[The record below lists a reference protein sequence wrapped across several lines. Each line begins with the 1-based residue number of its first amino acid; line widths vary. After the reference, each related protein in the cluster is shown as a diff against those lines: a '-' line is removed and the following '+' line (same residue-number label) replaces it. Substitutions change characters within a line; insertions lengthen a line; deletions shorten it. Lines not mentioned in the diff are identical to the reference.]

1 MEKIRLTKKE
11 LSFIIKM
18 NLNPYAMHNIVAE
31 GIFDKSAEFDKF
43 EMNIKE
49 CDLSNLDPRFTGL
62 LFSDDPSAP
71 RIFGKIIDKAEAF
84 LSESSFLG
92 WRNILEALYN
102 IGKSLGMVAVGGGL
116 VFLEVIKQIF
126 IFLQKGLLPP
136 LSAACQYLTELSRL
150 FGEIF
155 QSLTNVIGSF
165 IPSKPEFLKK
175 IEAALDAVSAKSP
188 IPIFF

>member
-11 LSFIIKM
+11 LSFIIEM
-18 NLNPYAMHNIVAE
+18 NLNPYAMHNIITE
-31 GIFDKSAEFDKF
+31 GIFDKSAEYDKF

-62 LFSDDPSAP
+62 LFSDDPRAP

-84 LSESSFLG
+84 LSAPSFLG
-92 WRNILEALYN
+92 WRNILEAFYS
-102 IGKSLGMVAVGGGL
+102 IGKSLGMVVIGGGL
-116 VFLEVIKQIF
+116 VLFEVVKQVFNFLKIGI
-126 IFLQKGLLPP
+126 LPP

-155 QSLTNVIGSF
+155 ESLTDIIGSF
-165 IPSKPEFLKK
+165 MPSKPEFLTK
-175 IEAALDAVSAKSP
+175 IEAKLDEL
-188 IPIFF
+188 PIFF